1 MKNNLQKIVLGHQG
15 PSCRVTACIL
25 WPSTPSPHG
34 GPTAACGWPSAGPV
48 SPVRFT
54 QSPWEEVVDKEL
66 LGPASSGCETF
77 LVPQGCR
84 SLQHTRPREA
94 LMDQQAKNERGQDT
108 QPEAGGQGAGVA
120 QQL

>member
-1 MKNNLQKIVLGHQG
+1 M
-15 PSCRVTACIL
+15 
-25 WPSTPSPHG
+25 
-34 GPTAACGWPSAGPV
+34 

-84 SLQHTRPREA
+84 SLQHTRPRET
-94 LMDQQAKNERGQDT
+94 LMDQQAKNEHGQDT